1 MVFSEAPDQV
11 PSCSLFIFIRC
22 ATKASKVLVLEQNS
36 WRLRSTFFTQMNSEE
51 VKRKSTSHHLLL
63 PVPAGESVHCELCSG
78 ARGAEKVI
86 AVIFIVT
93 RFNNKDE
100 WPEIKASE
108 DVWSPKQYATLLLS
122 KLFEETGNR
131 ILELLFPLI
140 LMCCRQI
147 SRMFYDTK
155 WYLLASLSANYSV
168 TSITSCHHD
177 GSCYYLI
184 SIS

>member
-1 MVFSEAPDQV
+1 MEPWPKSHISPFANFTSNFCNCAKIRFG
-11 PSCSLFIFIRC
+11 LFKRP
-22 ATKASKVLVLEQNS
+22 TNPNS
-36 WRLRSTFFTQMNSEE
+36 TMWMRLGGRGPALGHDTWGWGLARHG
-51 VKRKSTSHHLLL
+51 V
-63 PVPAGESVHCELCSG
+63 AGESVHCELCSG

-131 ILELLFPLI
+131 MLELFPLI
-140 LMCCRQI
+140 LLCCHQI
-147 SRMFYDTK
+147 SRMFDDTK

-168 TSITSCHHD
+168 TSITSCHHA
-177 GSCYYLI
+177 GR
-184 SIS
+184 